1 MDVSYRR
8 PRVRMVKDGAVPDY
22 AVSDAVSDLP
32 VRRPEVVVGL
42 DESDSARAA
51 LRWAADEATRSGS
64 LLRAVH
70 ALSWPF
76 GAEYVDPE
84 TAVRPVSFAEVDEL
98 YQSNIMRI
106 FNSVKPRPDWV
117 LEFAQG
123 DAGPVLVQQTAH
135 AAMLVVGTPYHVGL
149 GRLIVGSVA
158 HYCLSHALCPVVA
171 VPATKVRAAAPATP
185 TPKKG
190 EFA

>member
-1 MDVSYRR
+1 VS
-8 PRVRMVKDGAVPDY
+8 G
-22 AVSDAVSDLP
+22 LP
-32 VRRPEVVVGL
+32 LRRPEIVIGL

-51 LRWAADEATRSGS
+51 LRWAAEEAARSGS
-64 LLRAVH
+64 ALRAVH

-84 TAVRPVSFAEVDEL
+84 TAVRPVSVAEVDEL
-98 YQSNIMRI
+98 YRSNILRI
-106 FNSVKPRPDWV
+106 FNSVKPQPDWT

-123 DAGPVLVQQTAH
+123 DAGPVLVRQTGH

-171 VPATKVRAAAPATP
+171 VPAAHVSAAAPATP
-185 TPKKG
+185 TPEKG
-190 EFA
+190 EFV